1 MKDTDKALTNALET
15 LQMDDSSKKYIIFKD
30 LQNEENDW
38 YLVYD
43 LIHHAIKKEEMDD
56 KYIIASAT
64 GTESVLVI

>member
-1 MKDTDKALTNALET
+1 
-15 LQMDDSSKKYIIFKD
+15 MDDSSKKYIIFKD

-64 GTESVLVI
+64 GTETVLVI